1 MKGRNRQGRETR
13 KAKKPKPAPKATSNV
28 EHIPGK
34 AITQVQAKH

>member
-13 KAKKPKPAPKATSNV
+13 KTKKPKPAAKSNDHV

-34 AITQVQAKH
+34 AITQSKPRH